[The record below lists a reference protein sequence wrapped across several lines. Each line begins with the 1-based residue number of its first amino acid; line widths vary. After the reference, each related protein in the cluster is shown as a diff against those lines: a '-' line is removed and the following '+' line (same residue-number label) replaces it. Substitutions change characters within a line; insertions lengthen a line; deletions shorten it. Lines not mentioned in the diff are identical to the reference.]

1 MNFFDLNNTNHCPC
15 NTNST
20 ITCTKCITGPTGPTG
35 PQGRMGPTGPQGI
48 QGLQGIQGIPGSTG
62 LQGPTGA
69 TGPTGPAGVIGPTGI
84 TGPTGATGAT
94 GATGIAGPT
103 GISGPTGPT
112 GATGATGA
120 TGPQGATGISNAI
133 LPFSSGQPITL
144 TTNNENTNGVPS
156 FIGFGGSAAGN
167 QALESSIDMALID
180 NLSFSIPRNG
190 TLDSLTAYFSTTI
203 PTDLTNTTVT
213 IFAKLYKSDIPDNN
227 FVEIPNTT
235 ITLTPNLTGN
245 VPIGTIVSGTI
256 NNLNIPVTPK
266 TRLLF
271 VFSAKTSGERFQ
283 NSIIGYASGG
293 LSIIT

>member
-1 MNFFDLNNTNHCPC
+1 
-15 NTNST
+15 
-20 ITCTKCITGPTGPTG
+20 
-35 PQGRMGPTGPQGI
+35 MGPTGPQGI

-84 TGPTGATGAT
+84 TGATGAT

-245 VPIGTIVSGTI
+245 VPVGAIVSGTI

-271 VFSAKTSGERFQ
+271 VFSAKSSGERFQ

-293 LSIIT
+293 LSIVT